1 MKNSIFA
8 SFGNSIIASQFLS
21 GGKMIVEKY
30 RGRKISRVEI
40 IAVEIIPFS
49 VLSKFFILFL
59 INFVVIT
66 TFFTTYN

>member
-1 MKNSIFA
+1 MKNSVFD
-8 SFGNSIIASQFLS
+8 SFGNLILASQFLN

-30 RGRKISRVEI
+30 RGGKISRVEI
-40 IAVEIIPFS
+40 IAVEIILFS
-49 VLSKFFILFL
+49 VLSKLFILFL